1 VSRDVSLAAVVLA
14 AGRGERFGG
23 EIPKPLLEWHGRALV
38 AYALDAATASG
49 CRPVVLVVS
58 DDHVITVAP
67 PDTVVA
73 RNPDPARGI
82 ASSLQCA
89 LATLERRAEVRAVI
103 VGLAD
108 QPLVGA
114 EAYRRLTTAY
124 NAGARLAVAT
134 YAGVR
139 ANPVLIAREYWPQA
153 MALDGDEGARVLFR
167 HHDVV
172 EVPCDGTG
180 DPTDVDTPEDLAAL
194 ESRWRSATAS
204 E

>member
-1 VSRDVSLAAVVLA
+1 VIRDVSLAAVVLA
-14 AGRGERFGG
+14 AGRGARFGG
-23 EIPKPLLEWHGRALV
+23 EIPKPVLVWRGRALV
-38 AYALDAATASG
+38 AYALDAATESG
-49 CRPVVLVVS
+49 CKPVVLVAS
-58 DDHVITVAP
+58 DDRVIAVAL
-67 PDTVVA
+67 PDTIVA

-89 LATLERRAEVRAVI
+89 LAALDQRADVGAVI
-103 VGLAD
+103 VGLGD

-114 EAYRRLTTAY
+114 EAYRRLAAAY
-124 NAGARLAVAT
+124 NAGTRLAVAT

-153 MALDGDEGARVLFR
+153 VALDGDEGARVLFR